1 MKSLI
6 LIFLLTLCNSLAFSQ
21 PSTPAKAESTTCFSN
36 SELEAFEEAIQAE
49 TEKTVKE
56 AVEAAVAPYK
66 IKIEQQGIIIV
77 RRDRTIVW
85 LKIGLGVSLGASL
98 SLGLYAI
105 LK

>member
-1 MKSLI
+1 MRRLTLISLLI
-6 LIFLLTLCNSLAFSQ
+6 LCSNLLWSL
-21 PSTPAKAESTTCFSN
+21 PSTPAKDESTICFSN